1 METLFPTNIRELFV
15 LLFSLISYGTLGYYI
30 AENYRI
36 IYDNRVPW
44 DAYFS
49 FDNQSIVL
57 TGGGFEKHPLANY
70 FFDIIRDISSWF
82 SGGNTNTEF
91 RISLSMMSNIAVSF
105 SMLYIFKYLSKIIN
119 LPFYLAFILVIFT
132 GFFST
137 SILLSFTPETYT
149 YSLFLLTSFHYFVAK
164 KIQAKEKLSALS
176 LMLFG
181 VSTGGMTITNI
192 VKIYIPILLE
202 RGIFGSFKKFLNA
215 TIRVGISCIVFILL
229 YLNRLDFDY
238 SKILNKTTEQYE
250 RFSQPKVVPIWD
262 MITSWFFG
270 GNVIFSSY
278 IIRDYHNKKGFEY
291 KALFMD
297 TFSSVGQYSF
307 VIILLGLVLWSILRN
322 IKNPLVSILS
332 LSFLVDIVIHC
343 VMKFGLHTSYIY
355 GGHFVFVYPLLLGW
369 LFHTYRKH
377 KKTYPI
383 ILFIFIGLLCFAI
396 INNSIRME
404 EFFQFSEK
412 YHK

>member
-36 IYDNRVPW
+36 IYDSRVPW

-82 SGGNTNTEF
+82 SGGKTNTEF

-164 KIQAKEKLSALS
+164 KIQAKEKLSTLS
-176 LMLFG
+176 LTLFG

>member
-36 IYDNRVPW
+36 IYDSRVPW

-82 SGGNTNTEF
+82 SGGKTNTEF

-137 SILLSFTPETYT
+137 NILLSFTPETYT

-164 KIQAKEKLSALS
+164 KIQAKEKLSTLS
-176 LMLFG
+176 LTLFG